1 MPKLCIYK
9 LNFELLIISIHQPME
24 FWKLGSQVN
33 DSLPS
38 YWRRRARRRGAVT
51 KKKKNKAPAV
61 IRLGGRTRRWRS
73 WKLAVR
79 PILRL
84 AWVRVLP
91 PPANAMKKLRDAYT
105 DAMLV
110 LSGRLSANNG
120 GGWGTVWD
128 RRIPRG
134 REEGLK
140 YGDFEKRLQLHLYN
154 SVIAT
159 R

>member
-1 MPKLCIYK
+1 
-9 LNFELLIISIHQPME
+9 ME
-24 FWKLGSQVN
+24 FRKIGSQVH

-38 YWRRRARRRGAVT
+38 YWRRRTRRRGEVK
-51 KKKKNKAPAV
+51 KKKKNTAV

-73 WKLAVR
+73 LKLAVR

-140 YGDFEKRLQLHLYN
+140 NGDFEKRLQLHLYN